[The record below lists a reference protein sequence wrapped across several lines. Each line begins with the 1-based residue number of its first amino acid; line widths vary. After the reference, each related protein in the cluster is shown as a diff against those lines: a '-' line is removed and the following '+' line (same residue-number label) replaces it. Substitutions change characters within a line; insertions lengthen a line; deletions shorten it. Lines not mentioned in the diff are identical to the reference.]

1 VSYTVDARPR
11 VRKDLRRLDPRA
23 QQAVLAKMR
32 SLTVN
37 PRPPGTEPLRDHSP
51 WFRVRVGDYRIIYM
65 VDDEARSVTV
75 AIVGHRREVYRD
87 LDL

>member
-51 WFRVRVGDYRIIYM
+51 WLRVRVGDYRIIYM

-87 LDL
+87 LDR